1 MRKRSTPRLLAILTA
16 AILGLG
22 SAVTCAA
29 TAQAA
34 PRLPTNP
41 IGTPTYTVNVNKP
54 GGPPGYIFYTTG
66 WAAAVPLPVVPRG
79 LGNTDQSAVIVDK
92 SGRVVWRYTVAQGG
106 SISNFRTQTY
116 QGRKVLTWW
125 EGSGQGGHGAGVD
138 VIADTR
144 GHIIKKI
151 TPAGLGSDVH
161 EFRLTPDGRALITS
175 YHQVSADLTSV
186 GGPKRGTLLDCV
198 ASVVDVAS
206 GRTLTE
212 WSALQHIPL
221 TASAAR
227 YTGLGGAATF
237 DPFHM
242 NSIVLDPAGNLLIS
256 FRNLNAA
263 YNIDARTGQILWSV
277 GGKHSSLRMGPGTD
291 FFGQHDV
298 EYADSHTIRLFDN
311 NINVAT
317 QLGDSSIKWIR
328 LDPTRRTATLV
339 RRQAHPGGLATAA
352 TGNAQ
357 AVADGY
363 TFGSWGTAPHISEFS
378 PSGEMTYDAT
388 LPVGTY
394 RAYLDTWP

>member
-16 AILGLG
+16 AIVGLG

-54 GGPPGYIFYTTG
+54 GGPSGYIFYTTG

-92 SGRVVWRYTVAQGG
+92 TGRVVWRYTVAQGG

-186 GGPKRGTLLDCV
+186 GGPKHGTLLDCV

-221 TASAAR
+221 TASAAQ

-242 NSIVLDPAGNLLIS
+242 NSIVLDPVGNLLIS

-263 YNIDARTGQILWSV
+263 YNIDARTGQILWSA
-277 GGKHSSLRMGPGTD
+277 GGSTRACAWGPEQTSSANT
-291 FFGQHDV
+291 
-298 EYADSHTIRLFDN
+298 T
-311 NINVAT
+311 
-317 QLGDSSIKWIR
+317 SSTPI
-328 LDPTRRTATLV
+328 PTRFACSTTTSTLPPNSATPASSGFDSTPPDAPRLSFDAK
-339 RRQAHPGGLATAA
+339 RIPQAWPQPPPAMHKLWPTD
-352 TGNAQ
+352 T
-357 AVADGY
+357 
-363 TFGSWGTAPHISEFS
+363 
-378 PSGEMTYDAT
+378 PSGAGVPPRTSRSSH
-388 LPVGTY
+388 P
-394 RAYLDTWP
+394 RAK